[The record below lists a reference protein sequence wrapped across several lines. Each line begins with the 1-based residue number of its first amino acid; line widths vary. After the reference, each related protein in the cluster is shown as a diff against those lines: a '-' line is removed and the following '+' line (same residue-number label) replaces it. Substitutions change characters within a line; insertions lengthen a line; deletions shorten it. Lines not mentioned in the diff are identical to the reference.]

1 MTFSRISFSTWNVNG
16 LSHKILG
23 DKLQNSDFTNSINSC
38 DFIVLTETWNRSQ
51 IEISG
56 YNSFT
61 SPLNKSNS
69 SGRQSG
75 GISFLFRN
83 KFQGKITLIQKSNN
97 FIWCKLSKEILG
109 YAEKD
114 IYICGLYIP
123 PQNSLYFN
131 TDIFDELE
139 NDIANYSAKGHILLL
154 GDFNARTG
162 KYTDLVSKEG
172 NNFIDN
178 DNSEISLHPPN
189 RNSFDNIIN
198 NHGKRLLQICKNS
211 DLKILNGRTNGDS
224 LGRPTFHGRNGTSV
238 VDYIICD
245 QTLLTNVDHFIV
257 KQPSYLSD
265 HSQIKTAE

>member
-83 KFQGKITLIQKSNN
+83 KFQEKITLIQKSNN

-123 PQNSLYFN
+123 PQNSL
-131 TDIFDELE
+131 
-139 NDIANYSAKGHILLL
+139 
-154 GDFNARTG
+154 
-162 KYTDLVSKEG
+162 
-172 NNFIDN
+172 
-178 DNSEISLHPPN
+178 
-189 RNSFDNIIN
+189 
-198 NHGKRLLQICKNS
+198 
-211 DLKILNGRTNGDS
+211 
-224 LGRPTFHGRNGTSV
+224 
-238 VDYIICD
+238 
-245 QTLLTNVDHFIV
+245 
-257 KQPSYLSD
+257 
-265 HSQIKTAE
+265 

>member
-1 MTFSRISFSTWNVNG
+1 M
-16 LSHKILG
+16 
-23 DKLQNSDFTNSINSC
+23 
-38 DFIVLTETWNRSQ
+38 
-51 IEISG
+51 
-56 YNSFT
+56 
-61 SPLNKSNS
+61 
-69 SGRQSG
+69 
-75 GISFLFRN
+75 
-83 KFQGKITLIQKSNN
+83 
-97 FIWCKLSKEILG
+97 
-109 YAEKD
+109 
-114 IYICGLYIP
+114 
-123 PQNSLYFN
+123 
-131 TDIFDELE
+131 
-139 NDIANYSAKGHILLL
+139 
-154 GDFNARTG
+154 
-162 KYTDLVSKEG
+162 VSKEG

>member
-1 MTFSRISFSTWNVNG
+1 MVYLT
-16 LSHKILG
+16 G
-23 DKLQNSDFTNSINSC
+23 DKLQNSDFTNSINNC

-61 SPLNKSNS
+61 SSLNKSNS
-69 SGRQSG
+69 SGPVEYLSCSRTN
-75 GISFLFRN
+75 F
-83 KFQGKITLIQKSNN
+83 KKKITLIQKSNN
-97 FIWCKLSKEILG
+97 FIQCKLSKEILG

-123 PQNSLYFN
+123 PQNALQFN
-131 TDIFDELE
+131 TDIFYELE

-198 NHGKRLLQICKNS
+198 NHGKRLLQIRLKNP
-211 DLKILNGRTNGDS
+211 KWT
-224 LGRPTFHGRNGTSV
+224 H
-238 VDYIICD
+238 
-245 QTLLTNVDHFIV
+245 
-257 KQPSYLSD
+257 KW
-265 HSQIKTAE
+265 